1 MGQILDVIEKHS
13 GGKCFYSD
21 RYSLDNLIPPEYQDK
36 EEEFKTDKVFETDNS
51 SGKNRHLEYNET
63 ASSLFSFFLDGS
75 RRTYKIADFASS
87 DNKYLPIVAGQIGTA
102 VCLRKNK
109 KLKQYKILKENVL
122 AVPDRLGGEFETIR
136 KEIKKIKKHYL
147 SIDEIVRYQYRPNP
161 DRPFENL
168 AVAKIQF
175 EMLNMEIQL
184 ISEMV
189 HSNKLQPDKML
200 IIDGSLQF
208 SSVKEEDEH
217 IFRNV
222 IGISKTFNPHL
233 QDILKTRKKEIG
245 HHLAN
250 LKFGER
256 TAVYKY
262 EPEGKR
268 RKIIKIGAWYLRI
281 REKLYSK
288 NPLDGV
294 IKIEKVATTINEKE
308 DGFDTYDIDE
318 ISRAI
323 LLERNVTCFGNDE
336 RWANHIYPIYLT
348 EFLLKKSFASPQ
360 YFLNVF

>member
-1 MGQILDVIEKHS
+1 MGRILDVIEEHS
-13 GGKCFYSD
+13 GGTCFYSD
-21 RYSLDNLIPPEYQDK
+21 RYSLDHLIPPEYQDK
-36 EEEFKTDKVFETDNS
+36 EEQFKSDKVFENDNF
-51 SGKNRHLEYNET
+51 SGKNRRLEYNET
-63 ASSLFSFFLDGS
+63 ASSLFSYFLDGS
-75 RRTYKIADFASS
+75 RRTYKIADFAST

-109 KLKQYKILKENVL
+109 KLKKYKMLKKNVL
-122 AVPDRLGGEFETIR
+122 ALPDRLGGEFDEIREEIR
-136 KEIKKIKKHYL
+136 KIKRHNL

-168 AVAKIQF
+168 AIAKIQF

-184 ISEMV
+184 MSEMV
-189 HSNKLQPDKML
+189 HSNKLQPNRML

-208 SSVKEEDEH
+208 SSVEEENEH

-233 QDILKTRKKEIG
+233 QDILKTKKKEIG

-256 TAVYKY
+256 TSVYKY
-262 EPEGKR
+262 EPEGKK
-268 RKIIKIGAWYLRI
+268 RKKIKIGAWYLRI
-281 REKLYSK
+281 HNKKYSK

-294 IKIEKVATTINEKE
+294 IKIEKVATTTNEKE

-323 LLERNVTCFGNDE
+323 LLERNVTCYGNDE

-348 EFLLKKSFASPQ
+348 ELVLKSSFASPQ
-360 YFLNVF
+360 YFLNIF